1 VKPSRDLYEALGT
14 ARRASQ
20 EDIRKAHRK
29 LAREHHPDANPG
41 DPGAEERFKE
51 VQRAYELLSDPK
63 KRRQCDERL
72 GASSGGAPR
81 AHPREAR
88 RRGGCG
94 PLRPLAQAGRL
105 LERASGRA
113 RGEQLAHLARSLG
126 PNITLLSRGLGENP
140 KTGSAADPE
149 GGGPRGGPSGADGS
163 SRQKRVR
170 FEGRRAQEKKVKCPK
185 ARRRRRGS

>member
-1 VKPSRDLYEALGT
+1 MKPSRDLYEALGT

-72 GASSGGAPR
+72 GASSGGPR
-81 AHPREAR
+81 PRTRARPAEEAAADLSVLLR
-88 RRGGCG
+88 RLAGFSSARRGGREASSWRIS
-94 PLRPLAQAGRL
+94 PGR
-105 LERASGRA
+105 SGR
-113 RGEQLAHLARSLG
+113 
-126 PNITLLSRGLGENP
+126 T
-140 KTGSAADPE
+140 
-149 GGGPRGGPSGADGS
+149 
-163 SRQKRVR
+163 
-170 FEGRRAQEKKVKCPK
+170 
-185 ARRRRRGS
+185 